1 MAQTGILIESST
13 ITGSVVDAGT
23 IDATGAGIKIDS
35 NAKLLGAGT
44 ALDITASI
52 LIGGVSNAGI
62 IDAKVGVDV
71 TSAHD
76 VNVFD
81 DGTIIGSGGT
91 AVEFKAA
98 GNDFTLGA
106 GYVVSGAVVGVAGD
120 ALQLGGAA
128 AANFNLAAV
137 GTQYKGFSEFNVV
150 GGTWTVSGSGG
161 HWSVEFRCRDDSQ
174 RRRRAQELERQRR
187 RNDGHFRRR
196 QLETTSGGAA
206 VIAGDRD
213 QQRRRSMASGGFI
226 EFRRRHR
233 HGRRV
238 HRNR

>member
-1 MAQTGILIESST
+1 MKDST

-35 NAKLLGAGT
+35 NAKLLAPARPST
-44 ALDITASI
+44 SPASI

-71 TSAHD
+71 TSAHG

-161 HWSVEFRCRDDSQ
+161 HWSVDSG
-174 RRRRAQELERQRR
+174 AEMIL
-187 RNDGHFRRR
+187 
-196 QLETTSGGAA
+196 SGGDCSATRTSVPAERWSFPQAPSSRPRAA
-206 VIAGDRD
+206 A
-213 QQRRRSMASGGFI
+213 RRSLPAP
-226 EFRRRHR
+226 
-233 HGRRV
+233 
-238 HRNR
+238 